1 MFKMLFL
8 DSWIPLYLQQVMQEK
23 RFISKLNWKRLD
35 SRFNHSLN
43 LWARYII
50 IKLLHKVTKRVLT
63 LYCVI
68 ASIILTYFFRHC
80 VYCTYTLQWWTQGF
94 TRGVFITWQK
104 REGRPDS
111 ILRGVLTQSLFHTLM
126 QCMDYKEALLW
137 FKTKKYFWRDI
148 NLIYLHKYFTASTNL
163 GSAAASQPYVSM

>member
-1 MFKMLFL
+1 MINRLRNLYIGFGTESLSWVLNFICWHNCNAFIKNIVFKMLFL

-104 REGRPDS
+104 REGRPS
-111 ILRGVLTQSLFHTLM
+111 
-126 QCMDYKEALLW
+126 
-137 FKTKKYFWRDI
+137 
-148 NLIYLHKYFTASTNL
+148 
-163 GSAAASQPYVSM
+163 